1 MFLAVG
7 VILGFTGAGGG
18 GVIVALLSVGFD
30 LSIHEA
36 VGTALAAMVFVT
48 LSGAISHYREGNVHI
63 RSGLVVGLVGTFG
76 AVLGAQ
82 IGQSIP
88 DEQLRLISGFALW
101 VLALLVWLR
110 SRLSVRVI
118 ASLDESK
125 PVHIG
130 RQTGALAGLGITGG
144 LASALFGV
152 GMTPF
157 IQLGM
162 LTISKL
168 SLTKSVGTT
177 MLALIF
183 ISISG
188 SAALAGHGEVSFKHL
203 LGVTIGT
210 VIGTYVGA
218 KYTRRAPI
226 GLLRFSI
233 AALPF
238 VAGTLLIF
246 TR

>member
-1 MFLAVG
+1 M
-7 VILGFTGAGGG
+7 ILGFTGAGGG
-18 GVIVALLSVGFD
+18 GVIVALLSVVFD
-30 LSIHEA
+30 LSIHQA

-48 LSGAISHYREGNVHI
+48 LSGTVSHYREGNIHV

-76 AVLGAQ
+76 AVIGAQ
-82 IGQSIP
+82 IGQALP
-88 DEQLRLISGFALW
+88 EDQLRLISGLALW
-101 VLALLVWLR
+101 VLAILVW
-110 SRLSVRVI
+110 SRARLVRHVNS
-118 ASLDESK
+118 SLDETR

-130 RQTGALAGLGITGG
+130 RQTGALAGLGFTGG
-144 LASALFGV
+144 IASALFGV

-168 SLTKSVGTT
+168 SLTKAVGTT

-210 VIGTYVGA
+210 VIGTYIGA
-218 KYTRRAPI
+218 KFTRRAPVA
-226 GLLRFSI
+226 LLRFAI

-238 VAGTLLIF
+238 VAGSLLIF
-246 TR
+246 SR